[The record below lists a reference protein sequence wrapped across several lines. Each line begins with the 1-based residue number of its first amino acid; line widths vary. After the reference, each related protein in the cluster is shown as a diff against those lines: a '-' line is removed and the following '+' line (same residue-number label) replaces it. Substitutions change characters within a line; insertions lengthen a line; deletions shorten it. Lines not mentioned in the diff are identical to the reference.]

1 MPEPLIDSP
10 RLRAFWL
17 TLLMI
22 ACQALAATPLLAQE
36 SVATVR
42 LDGRALFRIGAT
54 ADLEAR
60 PRARQIERQL
70 AAVLETPQ
78 GITRSR
84 IENVG
89 EGGESR
95 QISVAGRTLLEVTP
109 MDAEANGVTV
119 DALARQW
126 AASVDRALATAADR
140 RDSERARFLT
150 SIQAG
155 IETAF
160 ARLLESATQ
169 VIPRVLA
176 ALLVLLLFWGLAVGV
191 RALVRALFNRLGD
204 DRTVENLVR
213 QVSYYTVW
221 LLGLIVAASA
231 FGVEPGTL
239 ATGLGLTSL
248 ALGFALKDILS
259 NFVSGL
265 LILTLRP
272 FELGDQIIIGE
283 TEGSVERI
291 ELRATQIRTYDG
303 RRVLVPNAE
312 TFTSRVTNN
321 TAAPIRRGKVVCTLG
336 YEVDIE
342 AVTRIMHH
350 PLAHRERG
358 RRRREPPDQRCRA
371 HVAGSYADGCRS
383 QRRYGR
389 CLGPAMGGIGRSR
402 PGDSRRPPR
411 LRAGTLPHVD
421 SGRHRNRL
429 CPPARICDASHSQG
443 TRRPAGAPAVLGAG
457 GWRAGTGTGP
467 LQPSGRRPDR

>member
-1 MPEPLIDSP
+1 MSEYLIDSP
-10 RLRAFWL
+10 RFRALWL

-22 ACQALAATPLLAQE
+22 VCQALAAPASVAQE

-42 LDGRALFRIGAT
+42 LDGRALFRIGAN
-54 ADLEAR
+54 AELDAK

-84 IENVG
+84 IEKVG
-89 EGGESR
+89 EHGENR
-95 QISVAGRTLLEVTP
+95 QLSVAGRTLLEVTP

-119 DALARQW
+119 DVLARQW
-126 AASVDRALATAADR
+126 AASIDRALTTAADR
-140 RDSERARFLT
+140 RDSERGRFVT

-155 IETAF
+155 VETAF

-191 RALVRALFNRLGD
+191 RALVRTLFNRLGD

-321 TAAPIRRGKVVCTLG
+321 TAAPIRRGKVVCALG
-336 YEVDIE
+336 YEVDIDT
-342 AVTRIMHH
+342 VVPIM
-350 PLAHRERG
+350 
-358 RRRREPPDQRCRA
+358 CRA
-371 HVAGSYADGCRS
+371 AQHTPGVLDTPSASVTLRELGSTELVFDVEFWC
-383 QRRYGR
+383 
-389 CLGPAMGGIGRSR
+389 
-402 PGDSRRPPR
+402 DSRRSDFVFTASEVR
-411 LRAGTLPHVD
+411 KALVAALRAAAVALPDQAKQNV
-421 SGRHRNRL
+421 
-429 CPPARICDASHSQG
+429 
-443 TRRPAGAPAVLGAG
+443 VLHTANG
-457 GWRAGTGTGP
+457 
-467 LQPSGRRPDR
+467 